1 MRGRPREFRCCALD
15 GGGGNRGVAQGWSAA
30 FGMRMPWVRFPPPR
44 LVTDDKLLTMDIQLR
59 GNAHLGSSVTVSFI
73 DYSVPRNQYMT
84 YSVLNAEC
92 TGSLLAPDR

>member
-1 MRGRPREFRCCALD
+1 
-15 GGGGNRGVAQGWSAA
+15 
-30 FGMRMPWVRFPPPR
+30 
-44 LVTDDKLLTMDIQLR
+44 VTDDKLLTMDIQLR